1 MRKEKWKKRWRN
13 KWKESGMEE
22 LILSDPPRLVKF

>member
-13 KWKESGMEE
+13 KWKESRMEE